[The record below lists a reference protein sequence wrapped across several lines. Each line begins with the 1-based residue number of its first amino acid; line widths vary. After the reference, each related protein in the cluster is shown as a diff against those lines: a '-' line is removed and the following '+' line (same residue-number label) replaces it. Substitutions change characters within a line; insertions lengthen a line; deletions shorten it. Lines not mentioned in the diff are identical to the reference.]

1 VKKPPTLQ
9 LLSAARSVRSAL
21 RRALGAIVRAI
32 DVAIYARPD
41 LRVAMI
47 RQLNRFP
54 EAKRRLKAVL
64 SHASP
69 LSGRQRDRLPRD
81 ALDINSLSRH
91 AARVFK
97 DLERERSRIATER
110 ARESH

>member
-1 VKKPPTLQ
+1 VKKPPTLP
-9 LLSAARSVRSAL
+9 LSAARSVRSAL
-21 RRALGAIVRAI
+21 RRALGTIVRAI

-41 LRVAMI
+41 LRVAVI

-69 LSGRQRDRLPRD
+69 LSGQHRDRLARD
-81 ALDINSLSRH
+81 ARDIDSLSRH

-110 ARESH
+110 ARESR